1 MESTDTMSIQLTAR
15 SRELAA
21 SRMTRASNPHFKTY
35 VSLLVMV
42 IAGPVGDVLLSKG
55 MKHIAAQTGHWTA
68 AATVDAAGRV
78 FSSGIIWLGLAC
90 LIAYL
95 IAEMVVLSWA
105 DYSYVQ
111 PASAGSYGVVALL
124 GYFQLRERISLTRWI
139 GVLVIC
145 LGVFIVG
152 RTPPR
157 TTKRKRMKTG
167 SS

>member
-1 MESTDTMSIQLTAR
+1 MSIDLRA

-21 SRMTRASNPHFKTY
+21 SRITRSSNPDFKTY

-42 IAGPVGDVLLSKG
+42 IAGPVGDVLLSNG
-55 MKHIAAQTGHWTA
+55 MKHIAAERVDWTA
-68 AATVDAAGRV
+68 AATADAAGRV
-78 FSSGIIWLGLAC
+78 FSSGTVWLGLAC
-90 LIAYL
+90 LITYL

-124 GYFQLRERISLTRWI
+124 GYFLLREQISPTRWI

-152 RTPPR
+152 RTPSR
-157 TTKRKRMKTG
+157 TTKRKRKRKSAKTG
-167 SS
+167 FS

>member
-1 MESTDTMSIQLTAR
+1 
-15 SRELAA
+15 
-21 SRMTRASNPHFKTY
+21 MTHSSNLHLKTY
-35 VSLLVMV
+35 VFLLAMV
-42 IAGPVGDVLLSKG
+42 IAGPAGDVLLSKG
-55 MKHIAAQTGHWTA
+55 MRHIAARTDWTA

-78 FSSGIIWLGLAC
+78 FSSGTIWLGLAC
-90 LIAYL
+90 LIAYVV
-95 IAEMVVLSWA
+95 AQMVVLSWA

-124 GYFQLRERISLTRWI
+124 GYFLLRDKISFTRWI

-157 TTKRKRMKTG
+157 TTSQAYG
-167 SS
+167 GP

>member
-1 MESTDTMSIQLTAR
+1 ML
-15 SRELAA
+15 
-21 SRMTRASNPHFKTY
+21 
-35 VSLLVMV
+35 
-42 IAGPVGDVLLSKG
+42 IAGPAGDVLLSKG
-55 MKHIAAQTGHWTA
+55 MRHIAASTSDWTA
-68 AATVDAAGRV
+68 AATADAAGRV

-90 LIAYL
+90 LIAYV

-105 DYSYVQ
+105 DYTYVQ

-124 GYFQLRERISLTRWI
+124 GYLLLGERISLTRWI

-157 TTKRKRMKTG
+157 TTKKKTMKTE

>member
-1 MESTDTMSIQLTAR
+1 
-15 SRELAA
+15 
-21 SRMTRASNPHFKTY
+21 MTRSLNPHFKTY
-35 VSLLVMV
+35 VLLLVMV

-55 MKHIAAQTGHWTA
+55 MRHIAARTDWTGTA
-68 AATVDAAGRV
+68 MADAAWRV
-78 FSSGIIWLGLAC
+78 FSSGTIWLGLAC

-95 IAEMVVLSWA
+95 IAQMVVLSWA

-124 GYFQLRERISLTRWI
+124 GYFLLGEKITLTRWI

-152 RTPPR
+152 RTSPR
-157 TTKRKRMKTG
+157 TTKRKRMKSG

>member
-1 MESTDTMSIQLTAR
+1 MEAMSIDRRASRVLT
-15 SRELAA
+15 S
-21 SRMTRASNPHFKTY
+21 SRMTRSSNPYFKTY

-42 IAGPVGDVLLSKG
+42 IAGPVGDVLLRKG
-55 MKHIAAQTGHWTA
+55 MKHVAAGTADWTA
-68 AATVDAAGRV
+68 AAAADAAGRV
-78 FSSGIIWLGLAC
+78 LSSGAVWLGLGC

-95 IAEMVVLSWA
+95 IAEMVVLTWA

-124 GYFQLRERISLTRWI
+124 GYFLLREEISLTRWI

-167 SS
+167 PS

>member
-1 MESTDTMSIQLTAR
+1 
-15 SRELAA
+15 
-21 SRMTRASNPHFKTY
+21 
-35 VSLLVMV
+35 MV

-55 MKHIAAQTGHWTA
+55 MRHIAARTDWTGTA
-68 AATVDAAGRV
+68 MADAAGRV
-78 FSSGIIWLGLAC
+78 FSSGTIWLGLAC

-95 IAEMVVLSWA
+95 IAQLVVLSWA
-105 DYSYVQ
+105 DYTYVQ

-124 GYFQLRERISLTRWI
+124 GYFLLREKITLTRWI

-152 RTPPR
+152 RTSPR
-157 TTKRKRMKTG
+157 TTKRKRMKSG

>member
-1 MESTDTMSIQLTAR
+1 MDAMSIELTA
-15 SRELAA
+15 SRELRA
-21 SRMTRASNPHFKTY
+21 SRITRSSNPHFKTY

-55 MKHIAAQTGHWTA
+55 MKHIAAGTVDWTA
-68 AATVDAAGRV
+68 AATADAAGRV
-78 FSSGIIWLGLAC
+78 FSSGTVWLGLAY

-124 GYFQLRERISLTRWI
+124 GYFLLRDRISFTRWI

-157 TTKRKRMKTG
+157 TTSRASG
-167 SS
+167 G

>member
-1 MESTDTMSIQLTAR
+1 MEAMSIDRRASRVLT
-15 SRELAA
+15 S
-21 SRMTRASNPHFKTY
+21 SRMTRSSNPYFKTY

-55 MKHIAAQTGHWTA
+55 MKHIAAQTAHWTA
-68 AATVDAAGRV
+68 TATADAAGRV
-78 FSSGIIWLGLAC
+78 LSSGIIWLGLGC

-95 IAEMVVLSWA
+95 IAEMVVLTWA

-124 GYFQLRERISLTRWI
+124 GYFLLREEISLTRWI

-152 RTPPR
+152 RTSPQ
-157 TTKRKRMKTG
+157 TTKRKRKRMKRA

>member
-1 MESTDTMSIQLTAR
+1 MEPMEAMSIELTA
-15 SRELAA
+15 SRELTV
-21 SRMTRASNPHFKTY
+21 SRMTRSSNPYFKTY

-55 MKHIAAQTGHWTA
+55 MKHIAAGTADWTA
-68 AATVDAAGRV
+68 AATADAAGRV
-78 FSSGIIWLGLAC
+78 FSSGAVWLGLGC

-124 GYFQLRERISLTRWI
+124 GYFLLREEISLTRWI

-157 TTKRKRMKTG
+157 TTKRKRMKPG

>member
-1 MESTDTMSIQLTAR
+1 
-15 SRELAA
+15 
-21 SRMTRASNPHFKTY
+21 MTRSPGLRLKTY

-42 IAGPVGDVLLSKG
+42 IVGPVGDVLLSMG
-55 MKHIAAQTGHWTA
+55 MRHIAAPADWTVA
-68 AATVDAAGRV
+68 AMAGAGARV
-78 FSSGIIWLGLAC
+78 FNSGTIWLGLGC

-111 PASAGSYGVVALL
+111 AASAGSYGVVALL
-124 GYFQLRERISLTRWI
+124 GYILLREKISPTRWI

-152 RTPPR
+152 RTSPR
-157 TTKRKRMKTG
+157 TTKTKRMKKG